1 MRIPAEGSPP
11 VARRVAVSAAWALV
25 GICLLGAPWL
35 SAQETDPAEADEA
48 QAQYPNPSPRP
59 QWLDEVR
66 AQRRAWEGRREE
78 TRKALDARHRWI
90 DPWGAAQREARE
102 REIEQRRQAFQERIE
117 QEREQF
123 RAGRPPLGSYP
134 QPLVPPAPGPQTS
147 PPPALEPQGWDNRW
161 YYQGY

>member
-1 MRIPAEGSPP
+1 MP
-11 VARRVAVSAAWALV
+11 AAWALV
-25 GICLLGAPWL
+25 WVCLLGTPRL
-35 SAQETDPAEADEA
+35 SAQEISLAQQDET
-48 QAQYPNPSPRP
+48 QAQYPSPSARP

-66 AQRRAWEGRREE
+66 AQRQASEARREE

-102 REIEQRRQAFQERIE
+102 REIEQRRHALQERIE

-123 RAGRPPLGSYP
+123 RAGRPPLGGYP
-134 QPLVPPAPGPQTS
+134 RTLALPAPGLQTS
-147 PPPALEPQGWDNRW
+147 PPPAPEPLGWDNRW